1 MIDLRPGCCS
11 LHASLLPTG
20 RFLGTATSLTA
31 LPPPPHKRRSG
42 TRITSNVCYY
52 TTRARSRISH
62 DTQLS
67 PPLTIACMQTHVCNQ
82 RASRRWLLLI
92 KPDPI
97 VVIVCKM
104 SQSRRCAERTVWN
117 CAGSRHNTFS
127 YASRPMAEHIS
138 LSLSSCFTVL
148 I

>member
-1 MIDLRPGCCS
+1 ML
-11 LHASLLPTG
+11 LLTASLLPTG
-20 RFLGTATSLTA
+20 RFREKANSLTA
-31 LPPPPHKRRSG
+31 PPPPPPPPHKKCLA
-42 TRITSNVCYY
+42 TRKTSNVCYY
-52 TTRARSRISH
+52 TTRARSCISH

-67 PPLTIACMQTHVCNQ
+67 PPLTIACMQTHAWNQ

-104 SQSRRCAERTVWN
+104 SQSRHCAGRTLWN
-117 CAGSRHNTFS
+117 CAGRRHNASS

-138 LSLSSCFTVL
+138 LSLSISFVL